1 MTFSSDI
8 DDFYIHQCVKRNA
21 IRANNNVAISAPE
34 WQLTW
39 EQLSALGSTLAAE
52 LSDQGAAP
60 GNTVTI
66 IANRTLSVPVGIL
79 GILRAGCV
87 FNIIDSSYPIE
98 RIEKLLTVA
107 NPSCVFDA
115 TGVVKLSSWGQA
127 IDISVSSLKKRNL
140 RDFEL
145 NVFTASHNDPAC
157 LTFTS
162 GSSGSPRAVLGR
174 HIGLT
179 AFLSWQTETF
189 NFGSRDVVAML
200 SGLSHDPLQR
210 DIFTSWWSGASLAV
224 PPMNIYDGLGR
235 IAEWMNHTNV
245 SICNLTPSLAR
256 LVSLGFRGSVSKLR
270 LVFLVG
276 EVIKASDIANIQAWA
291 PNAEI
296 VGLYGATETQRALL
310 HHRIMPGTTPVDPI
324 PLGIAPP
331 GMEIKIID
339 EAGLTRTD
347 GSRGQICIK
356 SPYIALGYQ
365 DKSEGQGG
373 FALDKDGTSVYYTGD
388 VGSVSSSGAIIF
400 HGRKDRQIKIRG
412 FRVDLAEIEAAAG
425 QLKNISSARAKW
437 WSETQSLVLYVVWN
451 GSVLPS
457 GDFLAFLKR
466 QLPQPAIPTRIITL
480 PEFPLSPNGKVNDA
494 LLPDP
499 QDEQLLPLIRV
510 S

>member
-1 MTFSSDI
+1 MTIIGDI
-8 DDFYIHQCVKRNA
+8 EDYCIHNCVSRNA
-21 IRANNNVAISAPE
+21 VSINSKVAISAPD
-34 WQLTW
+34 WKLTW
-39 EQLSALGSTLAAE
+39 EQLSALGNTLAVE
-52 LSDQGAAP
+52 LSDQGVLP

-66 IANRTLSVPVGIL
+66 IANRTLAIPIGIL
-79 GILRAGCV
+79 GILRAGCI
-87 FNIIDSSYPIE
+87 FNIIDGSYPTE
-98 RIEKLLTVA
+98 RIEKLLNVA
-107 NPSCVFDA
+107 NPSCILDA
-115 TGVVKLSSWGQA
+115 TGVAKLSSERQGV
-127 IDISVSSLKKRNL
+127 DISVSSLKKRDL

-145 NVFTASHNDPAC
+145 NISPASHNDPAC

-162 GSSGSPRAVLGR
+162 GSSGMQRAVLGR

-179 AFLSWQTETF
+179 AFLPWQAKTF
-189 NFGSRDVVAML
+189 KFDSSDVVAML

-224 PPMNIYDGLGR
+224 PPVNVYDGIGR

-256 LVSLGFRGSVSKLR
+256 LVSLGSRGSVAKLR

-276 EVIKASDIANIQAWA
+276 EVIKSSDIANIQAWA

-310 HHRIMPGTTPVDPI
+310 HHRILPGTTPVDPI

-339 EAGLTRTD
+339 EAGLICTD
-347 GSRGQICIK
+347 ENRGQICIK
-356 SPYIALGYQ
+356 SPYIALGYK
-365 DKSEGQGG
+365 DGSEGQGG
-373 FALDKDGTSVYYTGD
+373 FALDKDGTTVYYTGD
-388 VGSVSSSGAIIF
+388 IGSVSSSGALIF

-412 FRVDLAEIEAAAG
+412 FRIDLAEIEAAAC
-425 QLKNISSARAKW
+425 QLTNISSARAKW
-437 WSETQSLVLYVVWN
+437 WPETQSLILYVVWD
-451 GSVLPS
+451 GSVLPV
-457 GDFLAFLKR
+457 GEFLAFLKR
-466 QLPQPAIPTRIITL
+466 QLPQPAIPTRIIAL
-480 PEFPLSPNGKVNDA
+480 PEFPLSQNGKVNDA

-499 QDEQLLPLIRV
+499 RDEQLPLIRV